1 MPVEEL
7 DEIVTSLE
15 GLPVPAILTELQA
28 RKLVAANVSAADLFG
43 SPVSDLIG
51 RDVLSL
57 IDSADRESAHV
68 AYAAMADKAI
78 DGYQV
83 RRRIVQPDGTPL
95 TVSVSGRRIDGPDK
109 PYGLWI
115 LLSGLEPTNAVEMTI
130 RMSDIVLA
138 ITDHAWQIEYM
149 STDARLLGAQRS
161 ELRGFPLL
169 GLVHPSAVIDFL
181 AAVTRT
187 SVDHLAVTV
196 LTRMRVGH
204 DRWGE
209 RYCLIN
215 RMCEHDPPRLGVVI
229 SAALSTQVHSGP
241 QVVEQA
247 RHCMIEAQACKTL
260 DALPV
265 LKTLS
270 LDHELSARQTE
281 VVARLIAGERVPD
294 IAQSMY
300 LSPST
305 VRNHLV
311 AIYRKFGV
319 HSQAE
324 LLAVL
329 LRASSAPG
337 GHWRRQP
344 GTSRGNDS

>member
-1 MPVEEL
+1 MPAEEL

-15 GLPVPAILTELQA
+15 GLPVPAILTDLRTHELIA
-28 RKLVAANVSAADLFG
+28 VNALAADMFG
-43 SPVSDLIG
+43 SPVSELIG

-57 IDSADRESAHV
+57 IDSADRDHAEV
-68 AYAAMADKAI
+68 AYAAMADKVI

-83 RRRIVQPDGTPL
+83 RRRIVKPDGTPL
-95 TVSVSGRRIDGPDK
+95 TVSVSGRRIDGPDSK

-115 LLSGLEPTNAVEMTI
+115 LLSGLEPTNSVEMTI

-149 STDARLLGAQRS
+149 STDARLLGVQGS

-187 SVDHLAVTV
+187 SVDHLAITV

-204 DRWGE
+204 DRWAE
-209 RYCLIN
+209 RYCSIN

-229 SAALSTQVHSGP
+229 SEVSPSDVHSGSEI
-241 QVVEQA
+241 VEQA
-247 RHCMIEAQACKTL
+247 RQCMMEARASNTL

-265 LKTLS
+265 LKALS
-270 LDHELSARQTE
+270 LEHDLSVRQTE
-281 VVARLIAGERVPD
+281 IVTRLIAGERVPE
-294 IAQSMY
+294 IARSMY
-300 LSPST
+300 VSPSP

-319 HSQAE
+319 HSQTE

-329 LRASSAPG
+329 LRASSARG
-337 GHWRRQP
+337 GQ
-344 GTSRGNDS
+344 

>member
-1 MPVEEL
+1 V
-7 DEIVTSLE
+7 
-15 GLPVPAILTELQA
+15 PVPAILTELRT
-28 RKLVAANVSAADLFG
+28 RKLIAGNELAAELIG
-43 SPVSDLIG
+43 SPASALVG
-51 RDVLSL
+51 RDVLSY
-57 IDSADRESAHV
+57 IDSADREAALA
-68 AYAAMADKAI
+68 AYTAMADKVI

-83 RRRIVQPDGTPL
+83 QRRIVRPDGTVL
-95 TVSVSGRRIDGPDK
+95 TVGVSGRRIDGPGEL
-109 PYGLWI
+109 YGLWI

-130 RMSDIVLA
+130 NMSDIVLA

-149 STDARLLGAQRS
+149 STDAHLLGVQGS

-187 SVDHLAVTV
+187 SIDHLAVTV

-229 SAALSTQVHSGP
+229 SRVPSPDAHSGSE
-241 QVVEQA
+241 VEKQA
-247 RHCMIEAQACKTL
+247 RHCMMDAQANKSL

-265 LKTLS
+265 LKRLS
-270 LDHELSARQTE
+270 LDSELSARQTE
-281 VVARLIAGERVPD
+281 IVARLIAGERVPQ

-311 AIYRKFGV
+311 AIYRKAGV

-329 LRASSAPG
+329 LRASSAPE
-337 GHWRRQP
+337 P
-344 GTSRGNDS
+344 S